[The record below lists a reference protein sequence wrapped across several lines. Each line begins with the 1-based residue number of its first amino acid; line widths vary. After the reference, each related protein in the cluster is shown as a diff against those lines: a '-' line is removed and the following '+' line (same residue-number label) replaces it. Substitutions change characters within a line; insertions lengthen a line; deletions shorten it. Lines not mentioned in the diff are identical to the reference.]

1 MTPSKLHRIS
11 YTTAAICALWFSGS
25 ALAQNAARA
34 ANAATVNG
42 QTISSVLLEQVVSA
56 NISQGQADSPE
67 LRQILLEELINREL
81 VAQDAVKKGLD
92 KTPQAVIQLQQARQ
106 AVLVD
111 LAIADYF
118 AKNPINDAAL
128 QAEYKRQIDALTA
141 LGPLQQYQLRLLVL
155 PTEAQ
160 AREAIR
166 NINQG
171 RSMEEIVR
179 KDSTDPTSNNG
190 GLMDWLLPSQL
201 LPVISNVVVNLS
213 KGQVTAAPI
222 LTQGGWNVIRVEN
235 TRPFV
240 PPKMEESTEQLR
252 ASLVQQRRSAYLT
265 QLREAAK
272 ISRP

>member
-1 MTPSKLHRIS
+1 MNMLSFKPSVVSCVL
-11 YTTAAICALWFSGS
+11 AAAFMCTNMVW
-25 ALAQNAARA
+25 AQNTPA
-34 ANAATVNG
+34 AATVNG
-42 QTISSVLLEQVVSA
+42 QAISSALLEQVVNA
-56 NISQGQADSPE
+56 NVNQGQVDSPE

-81 VAQDAVKKGLD
+81 VAQDAVKKNLD
-92 KTPQAVIQLQQARQ
+92 KPPQAVIQLQQARQ

-111 LAIADYF
+111 LAVTDYF
-118 AKNPINDAAL
+118 AKNPINEAAL

-171 RSMEEIVR
+171 RSMEELVR
-179 KDSTDPTSNNG
+179 NDSIDSSRDNG

-201 LPVISNVVVNLS
+201 LPAISNVVVNLS

-222 LTQGGWNVIRVEN
+222 LTQGGWNVVRVEDV
-235 TRPFV
+235 RPFV
-240 PPKMEESTEQLR
+240 PPKFEDSTAQLR
-252 ASLVQQRRSAYLT
+252 TSLVQQRRAAYLT
-265 QLREAAK
+265 QLREAAQ
-272 ISRP
+272 ITRP

>member
-1 MTPSKLHRIS
+1 MKISHLHRFS
-11 YTTAAICALWFSGS
+11 CTTLAICALWFSGS
-25 ALAQNAARA
+25 ALAQNAARP

-42 QTISSVLLEQVVSA
+42 QAISSALLEQVVNA
-56 NISQGQADSPE
+56 NVSQGQVDSPE
-67 LRQILLEELINREL
+67 LRQILLEELISREL
-81 VAQDAVKKGLD
+81 VAQDAVKKNLD
-92 KTPQAVIQLQQARQ
+92 KTPQAQIQLQQARQ

-111 LAIADYF
+111 IAIADYF

-171 RSMEEIVR
+171 RSMEEMVR
-179 KDSTDPTSNNG
+179 KDSTDPSRSNG
-190 GLMDWLLPSQL
+190 GLMDWMLPSQL
-201 LPVISNVVVNLS
+201 LPVISNVVVNLA
-213 KGQVTAAPI
+213 KGKVTAAPI
-222 LTQGGWNVIRVEN
+222 QTQAGWNVLRVEDV
-235 TRPFV
+235 RPFV
-240 PPKMEESTEQLR
+240 PPKLEESTNQLR
-252 ASLVQQRRSAYLT
+252 ASLVQQRRAAYLA

>member
-1 MTPSKLHRIS
+1 MKTFKLHPFAV
-11 YTTAAICALWFSGS
+11 AAVAACTLWASS
-25 ALAQNAARA
+25 AALAQNNARP

-42 QTISSVLLEQVVSA
+42 QAISAALLEQVVNA
-56 NISQGQADSPE
+56 NVSQGQVDSPE
-67 LRQILLEELINREL
+67 LRQLLLEELISREL
-81 VAQDAVKKGLD
+81 VAQDAVKKNLD

-111 LAIADYF
+111 LAVADYF

-160 AREAIR
+160 ARDAIR
-166 NINQG
+166 KINQG
-171 RSMEEIVR
+171 QSMEEMVR
-179 KDSTDPTSNNG
+179 KDSIDPSRNNG
-190 GLMDWLLPSQL
+190 GMMDWLLPSQL
-201 LPVISNVVVNLS
+201 LPAISNVVVNLA
-213 KGQVTAAPI
+213 KGKVTAAPI
-222 LTQGGWNVIRVEN
+222 QTPAGWNVVRVED

-240 PPKMEESTEQLR
+240 PPKFEDSTNQLR
-252 ASLVQQRRSAYLT
+252 ASLVQQRRAAYLT

-272 ISRP
+272 ITRP

>member
-1 MTPSKLHRIS
+1 MKISHLHRFS
-11 YTTAAICALWFSGS
+11 CTTLTICALWFSGS
-25 ALAQNAARA
+25 ALAQNAARP

-42 QTISSVLLEQVVSA
+42 QAISSALLEQVVNA
-56 NISQGQADSPE
+56 NVSQGQVDSPE
-67 LRQILLEELINREL
+67 LRQILLEELISREL
-81 VAQDAVKKGLD
+81 VAQDAVKKNLD
-92 KTPQAVIQLQQARQ
+92 KTPQAQIQLQQARQ

-111 LAIADYF
+111 IAIADYF

-171 RSMEEIVR
+171 RSMEEMVR
-179 KDSTDPTSNNG
+179 KDSTDPSRSNG
-190 GLMDWLLPSQL
+190 GLMDWMLPSQL
-201 LPVISNVVVNLS
+201 LPVISNVVVNLA
-213 KGQVTAAPI
+213 KGKVTAAPI
-222 LTQGGWNVIRVEN
+222 QTQAGWNVLRVEDV
-235 TRPFV
+235 RPFV
-240 PPKMEESTEQLR
+240 PPKLEESTNQLR
-252 ASLVQQRRSAYLT
+252 ASLVQQRRAAYLA

>member
-1 MTPSKLHRIS
+1 MKPSHLHRFS
-11 YTTAAICALWFSGS
+11 YTAAAICALWFSGS
-25 ALAQNAARA
+25 ALAQNTARP

-42 QTISSVLLEQVVSA
+42 QAISSALLEQVVNA
-56 NISQGQADSPE
+56 NVSQGQADSAE

-81 VAQDAVKKGLD
+81 VAQDAVKKNLD
-92 KTPQAVIQLQQARQ
+92 KTPQALIQLQQARQ

-111 LAIADYF
+111 IAIADYF
-118 AKNPINDAAL
+118 SKNPINDAAL

-171 RSMEEIVR
+171 RSMEEMVR
-179 KDSTDPTSNNG
+179 KDSTDPSRANG
-190 GLMDWLLPSQL
+190 GLMDWMLPSQL
-201 LPVISNVVVNLS
+201 LPVISNVVVNLA
-213 KGQVTAAPI
+213 KGKVTAAPI
-222 LTQGGWNVIRVEN
+222 QTPAGWNVLRVEDV
-235 TRPFV
+235 RPFV
-240 PPKMEESTEQLR
+240 PPKFEESTNQLR
-252 ASLVQQRRSAYLT
+252 ASLVQQRRAAYLT